1 MIDERF
7 IYVGVI
13 LNFIGGVGYLIDT
26 LKGKTKPNKVTWF
39 FWALAPLIAFA
50 AQIQQGVGLSA
61 WMTFS
66 VGFSPL
72 LIFIASFINKQS
84 EWKLTKFDLICG
96 ALALCGLILW
106 SLTRVGNLAII
117 FSILADLLA
126 ATPTFLKAWKAPE
139 TESSLIYLLSGING
153 LIALLTLTAWTFEY
167 YGFPLY
173 ILLFNIVFYP
183 LIQFKLGKHFKLAF
197 AKLYKN

>member
-7 IYVGVI
+7 IYLGFL
-13 LNFIGGVGYLIDT
+13 LNFIGGIGYLIDT
-26 LKGKTKPNKVTWF
+26 LNGKTKPNKITWF
-39 FWALAPLIAFA
+39 FWTLAPLIAFA

-72 LIFIASFINKQS
+72 LIFIASFVNKQA
-84 EWKLTKFDLICG
+84 EWKLTRFDIICG
-96 ALALCGLILW
+96 VFAVIGLLLW
-106 SLTRVGNLAII
+106 SFTRVGNIAII
-117 FSILADLLA
+117 FSIFADLIA
-126 ATPTFLKAWKAPE
+126 AIPTFLKAWKAPE

-153 LIALLTLTAWTFEY
+153 AIALLVLQTWTFEY

-183 LIQFKLGKHFKLAF
+183 LIHFKLGKYFNVAF
-197 AKLYKN
+197 AKVYKK

>member
-7 IYVGVI
+7 IYLGVA
-13 LNFIGGVGYLIDT
+13 LNIIGGLGYLIDT

-72 LIFIASFINKQS
+72 LIFVASFINKNS
-84 EWKLTKFDLICG
+84 EWKITRFDIICG
-96 ALALCGLILW
+96 ALSLCGLILW
-106 SLTRVGNLAII
+106 SLTRVGNVAII

-126 ATPTFLKAWKAPE
+126 AIPTFVKAVKAPE

-153 LIALLTLTAWTFEY
+153 AIALLTLQTWTFEY
-167 YGFPLY
+167 HGFPLY
-173 ILLFNIVFYP
+173 ILLFNVVFYP
-183 LIQFKLGKHFKLAF
+183 LIQFKLGRYFNLAF
-197 AKLYKN
+197 AKLYKK